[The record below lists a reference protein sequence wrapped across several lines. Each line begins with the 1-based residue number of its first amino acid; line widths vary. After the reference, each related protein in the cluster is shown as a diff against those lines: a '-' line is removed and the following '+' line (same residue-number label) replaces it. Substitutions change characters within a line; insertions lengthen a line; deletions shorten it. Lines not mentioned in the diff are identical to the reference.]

1 MAERPIG
8 IDVHAHLFPQ
18 SAVAAA
24 EHGTDWFGIPMSRN
38 AQGRPVASLNGKD
51 MAFGSPV
58 HLEPPERRVERMTAM
73 GVARQLVSVLPPLYQ
88 YGRDGVQRTAAL
100 RTVNDEIA
108 QMMSSFPDR
117 FGGLAALPLP
127 DVDASVAELKRTH
140 DLGFAGIAIGTHV
153 NGVNWD
159 AESLF
164 PVLEAAE
171 AHRSLVL
178 IHPVFPRCGDATRGH
193 YLGNLIGNPFETTVA
208 VASLVLGGVLDRLPD
223 LRLVLAHGG
232 GYTAF
237 GIGRIDHG
245 RAVRDE
251 ITRPAGVPSDY
262 LRSMWFDTLTH
273 SASALRYLV
282 DEVGVRQV
290 VLGTDYPSDMGDD
303 DPVRRLDTYQWLSG
317 EDRALILAGNVQ
329 RLLGDG

>member
-1 MAERPIG
+1 MAERPTG

-18 SAVAAA
+18 SAVSAA
-24 EHGTDWFGIPMSRN
+24 EHGQDWFGVPMSLN
-38 AQGRPVASLNGKD
+38 EQGRPVASLNGKSV
-51 MAFGSPV
+51 AFGSPV

-88 YGRDGVQRTAAL
+88 YGRDGAQRSAAL
-100 RTVNDEIA
+100 RSVNDEITA
-108 QMMSSFPDR
+108 MTAAFPDR

-127 DVDASVAELKRTH
+127 DVDLALAELKRTH
-140 DLGFAGIAIGTHV
+140 DLGFAGIAVGTHV

-159 AESLF
+159 AEALF

-171 AHRSLVL
+171 ALRSLVL
-178 IHPVFPRCGDATRGH
+178 IHPVFPRCGDAVRGH
-193 YLGNLIGNPFETTVA
+193 YLHNLIGNPYETAVA

-223 LRLVLAHGG
+223 LRIVLAHGG

-245 RAVRDE
+245 RRVRAE
-251 ITRPAGVPSDY
+251 ITQPAGVPSDY
-262 LRSMWFDTLTH
+262 LKALYFDTLTH
-273 SASALRYLV
+273 SEPALRYLV
-282 DEVGVRQV
+282 DEVGASQV

-303 DPVRRLDTYQWLSG
+303 DPVRRLESYAWLSG
-317 EDRALILAGNVQ
+317 EDRALIVSGNAQ